1 MSSKIIFWIDRT
13 ITEFGIAKYLQ
24 DKAEHELSAI
34 YEMTDKPKEFFE
46 KQKLV
51 VFKKQWFYFD
61 HVQERNKTPDLEYLK
76 NIEEKYGI
84 NIWLLAYNDRI
95 FYNYNEYH

>member
-24 DKAEHELSAI
+24 DKAEHELFAI

-46 KQKLV
+46 KQRL
-51 VFKKQWFYFD
+51 
-61 HVQERNKTPDLEYLK
+61 RS
-76 NIEEKYGI
+76 
-84 NIWLLAYNDRI
+84 
-95 FYNYNEYH
+95 